1 MKSKLVTAF
10 FLFLALALLMPSSAF
25 AYAGVTGSVID
36 SKTSQPW
43 AYGGD
48 VWVLN
53 MANGDIIATGALTAS
68 GTFSIAYGADGLGV
82 GSLGP
87 APVSGNQV
95 KIIIDFTCSQSGDC
109 GGLGPAPNGNPG
121 NSEFTYTEAPIPG
134 YLHAGYIKT
143 GTGPTAIK
151 LESLT
156 VAPTDSAS
164 PSWLALAVCTF
175 ILTIY
180 LFWRRRQA
188 MQTAAEEVSSQF

>member
-1 MKSKLVTAF
+1 MKSKLITAF

-25 AYAGVTGSVID
+25 AYAGVTGSVLD

-43 AYGGD
+43 VYGGD

-53 MANGDIIATGALTAS
+53 VANGDIVATGALSAS
-68 GTFSIAYGADGLGV
+68 GTFSIAYGDDDLGV
-82 GSLGP
+82 GSLGS

-95 KIIIDFTCSQSGDC
+95 KIIIDFTCSQSVDC

-121 NSEFTYTEAPIPG
+121 NSEFNYTEAPIPG

-156 VAPTDSAS
+156 VS
-164 PSWLALAVCTF
+164 PAGSTSTSWLALVVCSL
-175 ILTIY
+175 ILTVY
-180 LFWRRRQA
+180 FFWRRRQSS
-188 MQTAAEEVSSQF
+188 QTAAQEVSSLL

>member
-1 MKSKLVTAF
+1 MKSKLVTTF
-10 FLFLALALLMPSSAF
+10 FLLLALALLMPSSAF

-43 AYGGD
+43 GYGGD

-53 MANGDIIATGALTAS
+53 VANGDIIATGALSAS
-68 GTFSIAYGADGLGV
+68 GTFSIAYGDDDLGV
-82 GSLGP
+82 GSLGS

-143 GTGPTAIK
+143 GTGPTAIE

-156 VAPTDSAS
+156 VAAAVSGS

-180 LFWRRRQA
+180 FFWRRRHSAQA
-188 MQTAAEEVSSQF
+188 AAEEVSNLF